1 MFLLNICVFHV
12 FFPEAMAMSI
22 MAMLPGGAPTGC
34 LEQAVAL
41 AIQRA
46 AEILSRKDNLFNRDM
61 GFPFWL

>member
-1 MFLLNICVFHV
+1 MSKGTICTLCM
-12 FFPEAMAMSI
+12 AMAMSI